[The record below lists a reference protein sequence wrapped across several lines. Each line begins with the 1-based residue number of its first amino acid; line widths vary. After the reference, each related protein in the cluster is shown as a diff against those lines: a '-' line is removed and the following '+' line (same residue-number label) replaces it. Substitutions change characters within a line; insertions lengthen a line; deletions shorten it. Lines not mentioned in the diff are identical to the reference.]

1 MLGAKTREDIGVD
14 GQDVKDIA
22 DSATGG
28 IMAWEKEKFD
38 LIYVEDN
45 R

>member
-14 GQDVKDIA
+14 GEDVKDIA

-28 IMAWEKEKFD
+28 IMA
-38 LIYVEDN
+38 
-45 R
+45 